1 MVDIC
6 RSNVSVMGSYCR
18 FYQLAS
24 LVESCASLRDLQG
37 NEMRRVA
44 GWARMSRKRE
54 RMIQSI
60 LGFVQDLVQSDT
72 PADVA
77 DGIRRLADYLRS
89 PRSSADLEM
98 YLGRQRMS
106 EKLKAILEV
115 CGEFA

>member
-1 MVDIC
+1 
-6 RSNVSVMGSYCR
+6 
-18 FYQLAS
+18 
-24 LVESCASLRDLQG
+24 
-37 NEMRRVA
+37 
-44 GWARMSRKRE
+44 
-54 RMIQSI
+54 MIQSI

-89 PRSSADLEM
+89 PQSSADLEM